1 MRKLL
6 WGALLAASLV
16 GCGGSGDDGTP
27 TDGSPRSTAAS
38 STFPLKAAYEGY
50 ISQAQVYSYALTGS
64 CGGNGSETTSPPTP
78 NTFNGVPILVKT
90 QTVRITRDSCI
101 TVGPNMTPV
110 AQPGT
115 EVIVTQQAF
124 SLNLTPLGMRIP
136 DTGAIIVWTNTTPI
150 PTSVR
155 VGDSAV
161 LTSGNVGSISYLV
174 EADSTDSVFV
184 KVIAKVNDTGMTATT
199 TYRLTAG
206 GSLTLL
212 EHEIMTGNGVTYI
225 LTPR

>member
-16 GCGGSGDDGTP
+16 GCGGSGDDGSP
-27 TDGSPRSTAAS
+27 TDGSPRSTAAA
-38 STFPLKAAYEGY
+38 STFPLKSAYENY
-50 ISQAQVYSYALTGS
+50 IKQAQVYSYDLSGS
-64 CGGNGSETTSPPTP
+64 CGGFGSETTSAPTAA
-78 NTFNGVPILVKT
+78 TFQGMSILVKT
-90 QTVRITRDSCI
+90 STLRVTRDSCV
-101 TVGPNMTPV
+101 TVGVNMTPV
-110 AQPGT
+110 APPGT
-115 EVIVTQQAF
+115 EVIVTEQAY

-136 DTGAIIVWTNTTPI
+136 ETGEIIVWTNTRPI

-161 LTSGNVGSISYLV
+161 LTQGNVGSISYLV

-184 KVIAKVNDTGMTATT
+184 KVIAQVAATGMKATS

-206 GSLTLL
+206 GSFTLL
-212 EHEIMTGNGVTYI
+212 EHEIMTGGGITYI